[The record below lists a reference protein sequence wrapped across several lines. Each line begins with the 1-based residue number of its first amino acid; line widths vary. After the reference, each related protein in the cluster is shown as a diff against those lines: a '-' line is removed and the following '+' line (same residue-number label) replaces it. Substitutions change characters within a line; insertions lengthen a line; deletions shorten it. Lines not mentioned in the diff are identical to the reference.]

1 MGKLFD
7 GNLGLL
13 KVLEKECFNA
23 FHVRQDLSVMLVPL
37 VLKD

>member
-1 MGKLFD
+1 MEKLFD
-7 GNLGLL
+7 GNLDLV

-37 VLKD
+37 I